1 MRKAIIK
8 GLICLVAV
16 LAVISTTVIMAT
28 DSEIEQYENQSTKST
43 VSVATKT
50 STRATT
56 TKIIE
61 TTTESTE
68 TTTEKVTEK
77 PIEKPTQKATVK
89 PTVATTVEPTKA
101 KTVETKKAKETKPQA
116 TEPENIKVLYSA
128 SKFRNMGVIHWNG
141 WRWTWY
147 SERVLP
153 GSGLSIPG
161 RHADSSGYICD
172 ENDNICL
179 SSSSLSKGTVIST
192 PFGKNGKVYD
202 TGCASDTIDVY
213 VNW

>member
-1 MRKAIIK
+1 MRVAKIK

-28 DSEIEQYENQSTKST
+28 DSEIEQSENQSKEST
-43 VSVATKT
+43 VIVTT
-50 STRATT
+50 QLTTEVTT
-56 TKIIE
+56 TKKVEE
-61 TTTESTE
+61 TTEEITEVTME
-68 TTTEKVTEK
+68 QVTEK
-77 PIEKPTQKATVK
+77 PTEVTTVK
-89 PTVATTVEPTKA
+89 PTTTVKQTTTKP
-101 KTVETKKAKETKPQA
+101 VETTKPKETEAQTTKSETSEA
-116 TEPENIKVLYSA
+116 LYSA
-128 SKFRNMGVIHWNG
+128 SKFMNMGVIYWNG

-153 GSGLSIPG
+153 GGGLNIPG

-172 ENDNICL
+172 GNDYICL
-179 SSSSLSKGTVIST
+179 SSSSLSKGTVIAT
-192 PFGKNGKVYD
+192 PFGKSGKVYD

>member
-1 MRKAIIK
+1 MRVAKIK

-28 DSEIEQYENQSTKST
+28 DSEIEQSENLSKEST
-43 VSVATKT
+43 VIVTT
-50 STRATT
+50 QLTTEVTT
-56 TKIIE
+56 TKKVEE
-61 TTTESTE
+61 TTEE
-68 TTTEKVTEK
+68 TTEVTTEQVTEK
-77 PIEKPTQKATVK
+77 PTEVTTVK
-89 PTVATTVEPTKA
+89 PTTTVKQTTTKP
-101 KTVETKKAKETKPQA
+101 VETTKPKETEAQITKSETSEA
-116 TEPENIKVLYSA
+116 LYSA
-128 SKFRNMGVIHWNG
+128 SKFMNMGVIYWNG

-153 GSGLSIPG
+153 GGGLNIPG

-172 ENDNICL
+172 GNDYICL
-179 SSSSLSKGTVIST
+179 SSSSLSKGTVIAT
-192 PFGKNGKVYD
+192 PFGKSGKVYD

>member
-1 MRKAIIK
+1 MRVAKIK

-28 DSEIEQYENQSTKST
+28 DSEIEQSENQSKEST
-43 VSVATKT
+43 VIVTT
-50 STRATT
+50 QLTTEVTT
-56 TKIIE
+56 TKKVEE
-61 TTTESTE
+61 TTEEITE
-68 TTTEKVTEK
+68 VTEK
-77 PIEKPTQKATVK
+77 PTEVTTVK
-89 PTVATTVEPTKA
+89 PTTTVKQTTA
-101 KTVETKKAKETKPQA
+101 KPVETTKPKETEAQITKSETSEA
-116 TEPENIKVLYSA
+116 LYSA
-128 SKFRNMGVIHWNG
+128 SKFMNMGVIYWNG

-153 GSGLSIPG
+153 GGGLNIPG

-172 ENDNICL
+172 GNDYICL
-179 SSSSLSKGTVIST
+179 SSSSLSKGTVIAT
-192 PFGKNGKVYD
+192 PFGKSGKVYD

>member
-1 MRKAIIK
+1 MRVAKIK

-28 DSEIEQYENQSTKST
+28 DSEIEQSENQSKEST
-43 VSVATKT
+43 VIVTT
-50 STRATT
+50 QLTTEVTT
-56 TKIIE
+56 TKKVEE
-61 TTTESTE
+61 TTEEITEVTME
-68 TTTEKVTEK
+68 QVTEK
-77 PIEKPTQKATVK
+77 PTEVTTVK
-89 PTVATTVEPTKA
+89 PTTTVKQTTTKP
-101 KTVETKKAKETKPQA
+101 VETTKPKETEAQITKSETSEA
-116 TEPENIKVLYSA
+116 LYSA
-128 SKFRNMGVIHWNG
+128 SKFMNMGVIYWNG

-153 GSGLSIPG
+153 GGGLNIPG

-172 ENDNICL
+172 GNDYICL
-179 SSSSLSKGTVIST
+179 SSSSLSKGTVIAT
-192 PFGKNGKVYD
+192 PFGKSGKVYD

>member
-1 MRKAIIK
+1 MRVAKIK

-28 DSEIEQYENQSTKST
+28 DSEIEQSENQSKESPVIVTT
-43 VSVATKT
+43 QLTTEV
-50 STRATT
+50 TT
-56 TKIIE
+56 TKKVEE
-61 TTTESTE
+61 TTEEITEV
-68 TTTEKVTEK
+68 TTEQVTEK
-77 PIEKPTQKATVK
+77 PTEVTTVK
-89 PTVATTVEPTKA
+89 PTTTVKQTTTKP
-101 KTVETKKAKETKPQA
+101 VETTKPKETEVQIAKSETSEA
-116 TEPENIKVLYSA
+116 LYSA
-128 SKFRNMGVIHWNG
+128 SKFMNMGVIYWNG

-153 GSGLSIPG
+153 GGGLNIPG

-172 ENDNICL
+172 GNDYICL
-179 SSSSLSKGTVIST
+179 SSSSLSKGTVIAT
-192 PFGKNGKVYD
+192 PFGKSGKVYD

>member
-1 MRKAIIK
+1 MRVAKIK

-28 DSEIEQYENQSTKST
+28 DSEIEQSENQSKEST
-43 VSVATKT
+43 VIVTT
-50 STRATT
+50 QLTTEVTT
-56 TKIIE
+56 TKKVEE
-61 TTTESTE
+61 TTEEITEV
-68 TTTEKVTEK
+68 TTEQVTEK
-77 PIEKPTQKATVK
+77 PTEVTTVK
-89 PTVATTVEPTKA
+89 PTTTVKQTTTKP
-101 KTVETKKAKETKPQA
+101 VETTKSKETEAQITKSKTSEA
-116 TEPENIKVLYSA
+116 LYSA
-128 SKFRNMGVIHWNG
+128 SKFMNMGVIYWNG

-153 GSGLSIPG
+153 GGGLNIPG

-172 ENDNICL
+172 GNDYICL
-179 SSSSLSKGTVIST
+179 SSSSLSKGTVIAT
-192 PFGKNGKVYD
+192 PFGKSGKVYD

>member
-1 MRKAIIK
+1 MRVAKIK

-28 DSEIEQYENQSTKST
+28 DSEIEQSENQSKEST
-43 VSVATKT
+43 VIVTT
-50 STRATT
+50 QLTTEVTT
-56 TKIIE
+56 TKKVEE
-61 TTTESTE
+61 TTEEITEV
-68 TTTEKVTEK
+68 TTEQVTEK
-77 PIEKPTQKATVK
+77 PTEVTTVK
-89 PTVATTVEPTKA
+89 PTTTVKQTTTKP
-101 KTVETKKAKETKPQA
+101 VETTKPKETEAQITKLETSEA
-116 TEPENIKVLYSA
+116 LYSA
-128 SKFRNMGVIHWNG
+128 SKFMNMGVIYWNG

-153 GSGLSIPG
+153 GGGLNIPG

-172 ENDNICL
+172 GNDYICL
-179 SSSSLSKGTVIST
+179 SSSSLSKGTVIAT
-192 PFGKNGKVYD
+192 PFGKSGKVYD